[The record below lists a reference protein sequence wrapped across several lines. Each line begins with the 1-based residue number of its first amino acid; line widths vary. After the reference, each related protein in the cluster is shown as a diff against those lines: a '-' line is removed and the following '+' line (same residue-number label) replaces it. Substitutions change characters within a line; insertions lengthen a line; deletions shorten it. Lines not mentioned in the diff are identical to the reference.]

1 MNEMRGG
8 MYGIRGAVA
17 NGPSKQNKSAFFPF
31 KVLNLLLDGPEM
43 AFYLYLYG
51 EGTLLQ
57 CGKMTFPCMLN
68 FEGHCLRSM
77 LLRSKMECISLVVK
91 LTEH

>member
-1 MNEMRGG
+1 MS
-8 MYGIRGAVA
+8 GIRRAVA

-31 KVLNLLLDGPEM
+31 KVMNLLLDGPEM
-43 AFYLYLYG
+43 VFYLYLYG
-51 EGTLLQ
+51 EDTPLQ
-57 CGKMTFPCMLN
+57 SMWQDDFSMLN

-77 LLRSKMECISLVVK
+77 LCRSKMECISLVVK